1 MSSGDKESTTFD
13 LHAPN
18 CGALVGPWRVLERMD
33 SGSFGIVYKV
43 ALASD
48 PSRTAAMKLASKAGD
63 PRFEREAVLQSR
75 VHSRHLARFL
85 DAGEW
90 VSPGGWRFP
99 YIVMEWVEGVPLY
112 QWASTTGRPLT
123 SRRVLQLLAQLARA
137 LEEVHQYGLHRDVKG
152 DNILVRGDGTAV
164 LLDLGACWI
173 RDAQTLTVGSLP
185 PGTPIYRSPE
195 AVAFRERFW
204 KDSEARYESRQQDD
218 LYALGVTAYR
228 LTTGKYPPEAG
239 SSGKLLPPG
248 ALCRLDSTLEALI
261 LRMLSPKR
269 EARGTAAQLAEAL
282 AAAAESPRKA
292 LDEPLAPSRSVLP
305 TEPARFPGRVGW
317 RLRMAALPAAA
328 VALAALV
335 ALVVALHSPL
345 ERSEP
350 MPPYLASEHEVD
362 ALFTADAGV
371 AEQALTAVE
380 QVRPAIS
387 PVLSFGK
394 AMPTTPLPGQRRP
407 PCVRGER
414 EFYGA
419 CWLGPMKD
427 VEPPCGGQMYEY
439 KGECYFASYN
449 APKQPTSEEP

>member
-1 MSSGDKESTTFD
+1 
-13 LHAPN
+13 
-18 CGALVGPWRVLERMD
+18 MD

-63 PRFEREAVLQSR
+63 PRFGREAVLQSV

-137 LEEVHQYGLHRDVKG
+137 LEEVHQHGLHRDVKG

-173 RDAQTLTVGSLP
+173 RGAKTLTVGSLP

-195 AVAFRERFW
+195 AVAFREHFW
-204 KDSEARYESRQQDD
+204 NDFEARYESREQDD

-239 SSGKLLPPG
+239 SSGKFLPPG
-248 ALCRLDSTLEALI
+248 ALCQLDSALEALI
-261 LRMLSPKR
+261 LRMLSPER
-269 EARGTAAQLAEAL
+269 EARGTASQLAQAL
-282 AAAAESPRKA
+282 EAAAASTRKS
-292 LDEPLAPSRSVLP
+292 LDAPLQPSRSVLP
-305 TEPARFPGRVGW
+305 TEPTHFTGEWAW
-317 RLRMAALPAAA
+317 RAKVAALPAAI
-328 VALAALV
+328 VAFST
-335 ALVVALHSPL
+335 LVVLVIGLLPSP
-345 ERSEP
+345 ERVESLP
-350 MPPYLASEHEVD
+350 SYLATEQEMVKVL
-362 ALFTADAGV
+362 AADAGV
-371 AEQALTAVE
+371 AEQAITSVYDTPRAVLPSIFSLG
-380 QVRPAIS
+380 RP
-387 PVLSFGK
+387 
-394 AMPTTPLPGQRRP
+394 MPKKPLQGQRKP
-407 PCVRGER
+407 PCARGER
-414 EFYGA
+414 EIYRA
-419 CWLGPMKD
+419 CW
-427 VEPPCGGQMYEY
+427 VEVAREKPPCGDTMFDHEGACY
-439 KGECYFASYN
+439 KA
-449 APKQPTSEEP
+449 AADMPRQPTSGQ